1 MHARKKGGG
10 FMKKRLSLRKAKIIA
25 MLDYSCGINIAVLKL
40 NEYGFKVSDY
50 FKRLDEIENG
60 DDFEK
65 GYIELQEYQNDVFHK
80 DDELYDINFGVC
92 CFTINNEKGKGF
104 VNNVSI
110 EVYDSDIGLIG
121 NYTANE
127 LAEKGGIKD

>member
-1 MHARKKGGG
+1 MTTKELFAKAYNDY
-10 FMKKRLSLRKAKIIA
+10 LSICAL
-25 MLDYSCGINIAVLKL
+25 V
-40 NEYGFKVSDY
+40 
-50 FKRLDEIENG
+50 NG
-60 DDFEK
+60 EDFEK

-104 VNNVSI
+104 VNDVSI
-110 EVYDSDIGLIG
+110 EVYDSDVGLIG

-127 LAEKGGIKD
+127 LAEKGGIED